1 VVQLPHIERDQFL
14 RSLESV
20 AAEAGQSDS
29 PFGLLLIDLSNLGSI
44 NRRAG
49 FDVGDRLLAS
59 AYQSLCSVSKLPDG
73 VFRIAGHGFAFILP
87 NLPNPGFIALAV
99 NRVQQVLQEGL
110 SVDEEGVTATIN
122 VGLALG
128 RPGLHDHL
136 TVLARAEASLVQ
148 VKLGAGLGIE
158 ELLAEED
165 EQSADM
171 KFEQRFAEALNEN
184 AFELYYQPKVHA
196 RSGAVVGAEA
206 LLRWQLD
213 GYGQVP
219 PERIVRMAEETGKI
233 YDLSKWVLNRA
244 LRQRKQWSGSF
255 DLPVSVNIPASMVN
269 HPDLA
274 NMIHDALSIWGVA
287 AEMLTVEITEDAVIE
302 DKEAGFHILQ
312 ELRQQGIT
320 ISIDD
325 FGTGYSSLS
334 YFQHIPATELK
345 IDKSFVQH
353 LLDREVEQELVR
365 IVIDIGHLFGLRV
378 VAEGVEDRATQERLR
393 ELGCDVIQGYLYSR
407 PLPTAEF
414 LAWVAEHQ
422 AEDCF
427 SPLD

>member
-1 VVQLPHIERDQFL
+1 MVQLPHIERDQFL

>member
-365 IVIDIGHLFGLRV
+365 IVIYLGHLFGLRV
-378 VAEGVEDRATQERLR
+378 DAEGVEDRATQERLR